1 MKVLLSGFC
10 GKMGQVVYN
19 QSKNFADIEIT
30 EGFDRKE
37 IIDNFSCNFDGVN
50 LISDLSMSKN
60 CDLVIDF
67 SHFSNVKKIL
77 DFCVK
82 NNKPLVLATTGLDSE
97 LESEVLK
104 ASNNIPIFKSSNMSE
119 GVYVLL
125 NLINKAT
132 KMLHGWDIEIVEK
145 HHRDK
150 VDAPSGTGL
159 MMLDEVK
166 AERKDATALIG
177 RNRESGKRN
186 PNEIGMHSIRGGG
199 IVGEH
204 EIEFISDNESIKITH
219 EAFSKGIFADGALK
233 AALFLLNKKAGLYTM
248 KNLFD

>member
-19 QSKNFADIEIT
+19 QSKNFDDIEIT
-30 EGFDRKE
+30 EGYDRKE
-37 IIDNFSCNFDGVN
+37 VIKNFACNYDGVN

-60 CDLVIDF
+60 CDIVIDF
-67 SHFSNVKKIL
+67 SHFSNVRTIL

-82 NNKPLVLATTGLDSE
+82 NKKPLVLATTGLDAE
-97 LESEVLK
+97 LENEVLN
-104 ASNNIPIFKSSNMSE
+104 ASKIIPIFQSSNMSE

-132 KMLHGWDIEIVEK
+132 KMLYGWDIEIIEK

-159 MMLDEVK
+159 MMLSEVK
-166 AERKDATALIG
+166 AERKDTVALVG
-177 RNRESGKRN
+177 RNKESGKRK
-186 PNEIGMHSIRGGG
+186 PNEVGMHSIRGGG

-233 AALFLLNKKAGLYTM
+233 ATLFLYGKKPGYYTM